1 MEHFEPPA
9 DGSDDAADADDA
21 SAYDICDHCGLAVP
35 AQDLLGALVPDSSA
49 VHASDPELD
58 GRRVVTACSA
68 GHLAMLVEVY
78 RSRPFVPE
86 EQYAGKVSR
95 TLADYD
101 EPVPLSVVAALCGL
115 SEQQAQ
121 QGVDWH
127 NARAREWRAQYG
139 DPEGLGRSEGLGDPD
154 DPGGELP
161 DR

>member
-9 DGSDDAADADDA
+9 DGGDDAADLGDA
-21 SAYDICDHCGLAVP
+21 SAYDICDHCGLAVL

-115 SEQQAQ
+115 SEDQAQ

-127 NARAREWRAQYG
+127 NARAREWRARYG
-139 DPEGLGRSEGLGDPD
+139 DPEERGHWEDPGDSE
-154 DPGGELP
+154 DPGGDLP